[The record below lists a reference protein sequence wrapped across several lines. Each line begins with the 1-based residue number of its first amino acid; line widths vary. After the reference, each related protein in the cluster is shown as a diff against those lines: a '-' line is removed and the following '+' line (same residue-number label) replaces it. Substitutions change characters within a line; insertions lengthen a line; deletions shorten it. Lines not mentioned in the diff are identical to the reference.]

1 VAPRGLGILEVVPG
15 EPAGPREVLTDRL
28 LGTVGVA
35 VAQHVQD
42 GALLLVGDLRL
53 LRAVRVWAR

>member
-1 VAPRGLGILEVVPG
+1 
-15 EPAGPREVLTDRL
+15 VLTDRL

-42 GALLLVGDLRL
+42 GAVLLVGDLRL